1 MDGLAA
7 RFPAAARRVES
18 EVIEVGVRAAERAI
32 DSIQEAIHVLAP
44 APGAVPKAPET

>member
-18 EVIEVGVRAAERAI
+18 EVIEAGVRVAERAI
-32 DSIQEAIHVLAP
+32 DSIQEAIHVLAL
-44 APGAVPKAPET
+44 APGAVPKASET